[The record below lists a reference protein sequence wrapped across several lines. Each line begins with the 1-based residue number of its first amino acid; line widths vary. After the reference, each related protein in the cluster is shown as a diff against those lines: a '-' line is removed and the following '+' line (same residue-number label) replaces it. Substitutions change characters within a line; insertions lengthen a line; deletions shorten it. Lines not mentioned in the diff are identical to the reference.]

1 MSATNVTY
9 GMLIDGSNIYAPT
22 LINNVVK
29 PSSNPNAQVS
39 CNMFK
44 SASLYTSDGKAP
56 FSAYIKGALEPVCGG
71 HYYAKSFNNN
81 TYQKCSC
88 TIPLANC
95 KMTKGYVNNVEN
107 KRVGYISIGIAT
119 EGGSLYHHFDVGLG
133 NAGDGWYPMVWGQ
146 NFLANVTPNGPNIIH
161 RDDADVPIAIALND
175 SKVIIPATATVSVLV
190 EVGRTASVDWMRA
203 TFSYSGKTGKI
214 AINVPR
220 GTLFPNDSATNPTVR
235 FNRFMSLPIILGL
248 KAEWRTCKLALPTGQ
263 VAIFSTFGMF
273 RTKMFLRSKF
283 PLWQTPEAPLTR
295 TMQLSIIPI
304 LFTKARCAGAQ
315 FKHSSSIGGA

>member
-235 FNRFMSLPIILGL
+235 FNRFMSLVPVGGYSADVADHSRLEGRMENLQIGSANWTSSNLQHVWDVQDENVPTVQIS
-248 KAEWRTCKLALPTGQ
+248 TLAD
-263 VAIFSTFGMF
+263 S
-273 RTKMFLRSKF
+273 
-283 PLWQTPEAPLTR
+283 
-295 TMQLSIIPI
+295 
-304 LFTKARCAGAQ
+304 
-315 FKHSSSIGGA
+315 GGASNKDHAVIYHTHTVH